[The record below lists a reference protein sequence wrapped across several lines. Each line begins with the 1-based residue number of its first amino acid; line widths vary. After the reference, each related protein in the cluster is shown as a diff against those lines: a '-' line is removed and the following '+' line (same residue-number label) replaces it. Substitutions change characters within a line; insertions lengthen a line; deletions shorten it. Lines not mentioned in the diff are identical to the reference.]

1 MSQRTWIV
9 ALSLTLATLSLQ
21 CAGPRETARVVEA
34 PPLVT
39 EAEIATSAK
48 ARAME
53 LAGVLP
59 EQDTVKHGPFDM
71 GRLWT
76 FETLPLDYWEATYG
90 FRPDSAWLVRARLAA
105 LRLFFESGRCSG
117 AFVSPHGLV
126 VTNHHCTWESLDLID
141 RPGEALLEE
150 GFYADSLQGERRL
163 PGLYAE
169 QLLEARD
176 VTAQIVR
183 GLEEIRDDVERERL
197 RTRRLERLKQQ
208 LEAEVRDRDTT
219 LHVEIVPLYYG
230 ARYTAYVWRR
240 YYDVRLVMTP
250 ELRIGYF
257 GGDFDNFT
265 YPRYSLDVSFLRVY
279 GADGRPLDS
288 PWYFRWNSKG
298 GQPGQLVFAVGNP
311 GATQRHL
318 TVSQLVF
325 ARDYMLP
332 QRLRLLRRRAQIL
345 ERYIQQQPDSADV
358 YGLRSVYFALKNTIK
373 ATEGQLQGLRDPYL
387 LARKQAAEQALRDSM
402 MASDSLRNYYGNV
415 FMQLEA
421 LQRSKAAIAPQTAA
435 FQFFGTSTLLSSH
448 ILLRA
453 LFGYAHDLMRQRGA
467 SPSRLEE
474 LKQEALRIRN
484 WPDSVEVGYIAA
496 RLEELRDYLGP
507 QHPSVQRLVGYRSP
521 AAVAR
526 DLVART
532 ALKDSVAFAR
542 LLREGY
548 LSSGDASVP
557 VIEVLGPLYFTLGQ
571 QLDQFET
578 RERFLNARL
587 AALRF
592 AVYGPAVPPDGTG
605 TLRIADGRIE
615 GYFYNGTQ
623 APPFTT
629 FLGLYDRFY
638 SFRGRGGWSLPARW
652 LTPTE
657 AFERTTP
664 LNMVASTDI
673 SGGSSGSALID
684 QTLQLVGIVFDSNF
698 EGLAG
703 DYVYMPDRGMRAVA
717 VDSRGVLEALRDLY
731 GKHRLV
737 LELTTGELVAD
748 EATAEAAMVKARAW

>member
-1 MSQRTWIV
+1 MIRCRWIAGGILALGV
-9 ALSLTLATLSLQ
+9 LSLR
-21 CAGPRETARVVEA
+21 CAGPRETARLADV

-39 EAEIATSAK
+39 EAETTAVRQAATLPLRSAI
-48 ARAME
+48 
-53 LAGVLP
+53 
-59 EQDTVKHGPFDM
+59 DTVRAGRFDT

-76 FETLPLDYWEATYG
+76 FENPPLDYWETTYG
-90 FRPDSAWLVRARLAA
+90 FRPDSAWLVHAQRGV
-105 LRLFFESGRCSG
+105 LRLVFESGRCSG

-150 GFYADSLQGERRL
+150 GFYADSLQEERRL

-176 VTAQIVR
+176 VTEQIVR

-197 RTRRLERLKQQ
+197 RNRRLERLKQQ

-219 LHVEIVPLYYG
+219 LHVEIIPLYHG
-230 ARYTAYVWRR
+230 ARYTAYIWRR
-240 YYDVRLVMTP
+240 YHDVRLVMTP
-250 ELRIGYF
+250 ELRVGYF

-265 YPRYSLDVSFLRVY
+265 YPRYSLDVSFLRIY
-279 GADGRPLDS
+279 GADGQPLKS
-288 PWYFRWNSKG
+288 PWYFRWSTEG
-298 GQPGQLVFAVGNP
+298 ARRGQLVFAVGNP

-318 TVSQLVF
+318 TVSQLEF
-325 ARDYMLP
+325 ERDYTLP
-332 QRLRLLRRRAQIL
+332 QRLRLLERRAQIL
-345 ERYIQQQPDSADV
+345 ERYIRQQPDSANI

-373 ATEGQLQGLRDPYL
+373 ATKGQLQGLRDPYL
-387 LARKQAAEQALRDSM
+387 LARKRAAEQALRDRM
-402 MASDSLRNYYGNV
+402 MANDSLRNYFGNV

-421 LQRSKAAIAPQTAA
+421 LQRSKAAAAPQTAA

-453 LFGYAHDLMRQRGA
+453 LFGYAHDLMRQRGIVGA
-467 SPSRLEE
+467 RLER
-474 LKQEALRIRN
+474 LRQEALRIRD
-484 WPDSVEVGYIAA
+484 WPDSVEVGYITA
-496 RLEELRDYLGP
+496 RLEELHDYLGS
-507 QHPSVQRLVGYRSP
+507 QHPSVQRLLGDRSP
-521 AAVAR
+521 ADVAR

-548 LSSGDASVP
+548 LNSGDASVP

-571 QLDQFET
+571 QLDQFEA

-592 AVYGPAVPPDGTG
+592 AVYGRTVPPDGTG
-605 TLRIADGRIE
+605 TLRIADGRVE
-615 GYFYNGTQ
+615 GYSYNGTQ

-629 FLGLYDRFY
+629 FFGMYDRFY
-638 SFRGRGGWSLPARW
+638 SFRGRSSWTLPARW
-652 LTPTE
+652 LTPDK

-664 LNMVASTDI
+664 LNLVASTDI
-673 SGGSSGSALID
+673 AGGSSGSALID
-684 QTLQLVGIVFDSNF
+684 QHLQLVGVVFDSNI

-703 DYVYMPDRGMRAVA
+703 TYIYMPDRGMRAVA

-731 GKHRLV
+731 HADRLV
-737 LELTTGELVAD
+737 VELTTGALVPED
-748 EATAEAAMVKARAW
+748 TAVGTAMARDME

>member
-1 MSQRTWIV
+1 MMRGRWMAGGIL
-9 ALSLTLATLSLQ
+9 ALGLLSLR
-21 CAGPRETARVVEA
+21 CAGPRETARLANV

-39 EAEIATSAK
+39 EAETTSVRQTATLPL
-48 ARAME
+48 RA
-53 LAGVLP
+53 AI
-59 EQDTVKHGPFDM
+59 DTVQAGQFDT

-76 FETLPLDYWEATYG
+76 FEEPPLDYWEMTYG
-90 FRPDSAWLVRARLAA
+90 FRPDSAWLVHVQRGV
-105 LRLFFESGRCSG
+105 LRLVFESGRCSG

-150 GFYADSLQGERRL
+150 GFYADSLQEERRL

-176 VTAQIVR
+176 VTEQVVR

-197 RTRRLERLKQQ
+197 RNRRLERLKQQ
-208 LEAEVRDRDTT
+208 LEAEARDRDTT
-219 LHVEIVPLYYG
+219 LHVEIVPLYHG
-230 ARYTAYVWRR
+230 ARYTAYIWRR
-240 YYDVRLVMTP
+240 YHDVRLVMTP
-250 ELRIGYF
+250 ELHVGYF

-265 YPRYSLDVSFLRVY
+265 YPRYSLDVSFLRIY
-279 GADGRPLDS
+279 GADGQPLKS
-288 PWYFRWNSKG
+288 PWYFRWSTEG
-298 GQPGQLVFAVGNP
+298 ARQGQLVFAVGHP

-318 TVSQLVF
+318 TVSQLEF
-325 ARDYMLP
+325 ERDYTLP
-332 QRLRLLRRRAQIL
+332 QRLRLLERRAQIL
-345 ERYIQQQPDSADV
+345 ERYIRQQPDSANI

-373 ATEGQLQGLRDPYL
+373 ATKGQLQGLRDPYL
-387 LARKQAAEQALRDSM
+387 LARKRAAERALRDSM
-402 MASDSLRNYYGNV
+402 MANDSLRNSFGNV

-421 LQRSKAAIAPQTAA
+421 LQRSKAAAAPQTAA

-453 LFGYAHDLMRQRGA
+453 LFGYAHDLMRQRGIVGA
-467 SPSRLEE
+467 RLER
-474 LKQEALRIRN
+474 LRQEALKIRD
-484 WPDSVEVGYIAA
+484 WPDSVEVGYITA
-496 RLEELRDYLGP
+496 RLEELHDYLGS
-507 QHPSVQRLVGYRSP
+507 QHPSVQRLLGDRSP
-521 AAVAR
+521 ADVAR

-548 LSSGDASVP
+548 LNSGDASVP

-571 QLDQFET
+571 QLDQFEA

-592 AVYGPAVPPDGTG
+592 AVYGRTVPPDGTG
-605 TLRIADGRIE
+605 TLRIADGRVE
-615 GYFYNGTQ
+615 GYSYNGTQ

-629 FLGLYDRFY
+629 FFGMYDRFY
-638 SFRGRGGWSLPARW
+638 SFRGRSSWNLPSRW
-652 LTPTE
+652 LTPDK

-664 LNMVASTDI
+664 LNLVASTDI
-673 SGGSSGSALID
+673 AGGSSGSALID
-684 QTLQLVGIVFDSNF
+684 QHLQLVGVVFDSNI

-703 DYVYMPDRGMRAVA
+703 TYIYMPDRGMRAVA

-731 GKHRLV
+731 HADRLV
-737 LELTTGELVAD
+737 VELTTGALVPED
-748 EATAEAAMVKARAW
+748 TAVGTAMARDME

>member
-1 MSQRTWIV
+1 MNQRTWVV
-9 ALSLTLATLSLQ
+9 ALSLTLAALSLR
-21 CAGPRETARVVEA
+21 CAGPRETARLVEA

-39 EAEIATSAK
+39 EAETTATTGM
-48 ARAME
+48 RAAAPSVMPG
-53 LAGVLP
+53 L
-59 EQDTVKHGPFDM
+59 DTVRAGRFDT

-76 FETLPLDYWEATYG
+76 FEEPPLDYWEATYG
-90 FRPDSAWLVRARLAA
+90 FRPDSAWLARARLGA
-105 LRLFFESGRCSG
+105 LRLVFESGRCSG
-117 AFVSPHGLV
+117 AFVSPNGLV

-150 GFYADSLQGERRL
+150 GFYADSLRGERRL

-176 VTAQIVR
+176 VTELIVR

-197 RTRRLERLKQQ
+197 RNRRLERLKQQ
-208 LEAEVRDRDTT
+208 LEAEARDRDTT

-230 ARYTAYVWRR
+230 ARYTAYTWRR
-240 YYDVRLVMTP
+240 YHDVRLVMTP
-250 ELRIGYF
+250 ELRVGYF

-265 YPRYSLDVSFLRVY
+265 YPRYALDVSFLRVY
-279 GADGRPLDS
+279 GPDGRPLES
-288 PWYFRWNSKG
+288 PWYFPWRAEG
-298 GQPGQLVFAVGNP
+298 ARRGQFVFAVGNP

-318 TVSQLVF
+318 TVSQLEF
-325 ARDYMLP
+325 ERDYTLP
-332 QRLRLLRRRAQIL
+332 QRLRLLRRRAEVL
-345 ERYIQQQPDSADV
+345 ERYIRQQPDSADI

-373 ATEGQLQGLRDPYL
+373 ATEGQLRGLRDPYL
-387 LARKQAAEQALRDSM
+387 LARKQAAERALRDSM
-402 MASDSLRNYYGNV
+402 MASDSLRNYFGNV

-421 LQRSKAAIAPQTAA
+421 LQRSKAAAAPQVAA

-467 SPSRLEE
+467 FPSRLEE
-474 LKQEALRIRN
+474 LRQEALRIRD
-484 WPDSVEVGYIAA
+484 WPDSVEVGYITA

-507 QHPSVQRLVGYRSP
+507 QHPSVQRLLGDRSP
-521 AAVAR
+521 AKVAR

-548 LSSGDASVP
+548 LNSGDASVP

-571 QLDQFET
+571 QLDQFEA

-592 AVYGPAVPPDGTG
+592 AVYGRSVPPDGTG

-615 GYFYNGTQ
+615 GYPYNGTQ

-629 FLGLYDRFY
+629 FFGMYDRFY
-638 SFRGRGGWSLPARW
+638 SFRGRSGWNLPARW
-652 LTPTE
+652 LTPPE
-657 AFERTTP
+657 AFERATP
-664 LNMVASTDI
+664 LNLAASTDI

-684 QTLQLVGIVFDSNF
+684 QDLHLVGVVFDSNI

-703 DYVYMPDRGMRAVA
+703 EYVYMPDRGMRAVA

-731 GKHRLV
+731 GADRLV
-737 LELTTGELVAD
+737 LELTTGKLIPD
-748 EATAEAAMVKARAW
+748 EATAEAVLAGATE